1 MLLQVARV
9 PTKKRKGGGGI
20 QFEASNILCLQR
32 KRGKKKEDGGKH
44 RGREVKTIIIFNE
57 GTRGEQK
64 KKKKKKSELSDFEYR
79 ISVRV

>member
-1 MLLQVARV
+1 M
-9 PTKKRKGGGGI
+9 
-20 QFEASNILCLQR
+20 CLQR
-32 KRGKKKEDGGKH
+32 KRGKKKEEAKDGGKH